1 MHPLIVSHF
10 AGDTTVA
17 TLDEL
22 HATLRLRGSDDDNSF
37 WLAPPAEK
45 GYGYP
50 QLSLLVHAES
60 AVLHYFSED
69 GDAGAQSIGLSDGN
83 EMVEFAQLPGG
94 GADDIGVPQS
104 AVLATDVAMRAAE
117 EFALTLARP
126 ARIEWFQL

>member
-10 AGDTTVA
+10 AGDTTVRS
-17 TLDEL
+17 LEEL
-22 HATLRLRGSDDDNSF
+22 RATLRLRGSDDDNSF
-37 WLAPPAEK
+37 WLAPPEAQ

-50 QLSLLVHAES
+50 QLSLLVHEES

-69 GDAGAQSIGLSDGN
+69 GDAGAQSIGLSNGD

-104 AVLATDVAMRAAE
+104 AVLAADVAVHAAE

-126 ARIEWFQL
+126 ASIEWFDL